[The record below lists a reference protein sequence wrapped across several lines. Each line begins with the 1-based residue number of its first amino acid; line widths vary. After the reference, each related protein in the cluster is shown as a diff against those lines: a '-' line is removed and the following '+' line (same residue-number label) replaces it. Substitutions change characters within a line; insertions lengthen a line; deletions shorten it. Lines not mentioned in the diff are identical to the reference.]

1 MTIKAKNVDY
11 RITRSAGETELADT
25 DFAFVFNGKG
35 EIRCV
40 QINGDLDDD
49 DELPYAVSKMI
60 ELIGDLELI
69 TKLTRTYH

>member
-1 MTIKAKNVDY
+1 MTTKAKNVDY
-11 RITRSAGETELADT
+11 RITRSAEETELADT
-25 DFAFVFNGKG
+25 DFAFVFNDKG

-40 QINGDLDDD
+40 QINGDLSDD
-49 DELPYAVSKMI
+49 DEMPYAVNKMI